1 VPSDESRP
9 LFVQAFVDS
18 MPLDVDALVKA
29 SRFKNSHF
37 FETLSAD
44 YERYRTFLVTVSQIF
59 LVTVSQIE
67 APQLAVL
74 TAKGVTLDS
83 NGNLIVQGE
92 KDSSAFSP
100 DLWESFEVKRLPSTV
115 NDDDAPGL

>member
-1 VPSDESRP
+1 MSGIE
-9 LFVQAFVDS
+9 
-18 MPLDVDALVKA
+18 
-29 SRFKNSHF
+29 RFS
-37 FETLSAD
+37 
-44 YERYRTFLVTVSQIF
+44 
-59 LVTVSQIE
+59 VTVSQIE

-92 KDSSAFSP
+92 KDSRAFSP

-115 NDDDAPGL
+115 KDEDAAGP

>member
-1 VPSDESRP
+1 MSGIE
-9 LFVQAFVDS
+9 
-18 MPLDVDALVKA
+18 
-29 SRFKNSHF
+29 RFS
-37 FETLSAD
+37 
-44 YERYRTFLVTVSQIF
+44 
-59 LVTVSQIE
+59 VTVSQIE

-92 KDSSAFSP
+92 KDSRAFSP

>member
-1 VPSDESRP
+1 MSGIE
-9 LFVQAFVDS
+9 
-18 MPLDVDALVKA
+18 
-29 SRFKNSHF
+29 RFS
-37 FETLSAD
+37 
-44 YERYRTFLVTVSQIF
+44 
-59 LVTVSQIE
+59 VTVSQIE

-92 KDSSAFSP
+92 KDSRAFSP

-115 NDDDAPGL
+115 KDEDASGP

>member
-1 VPSDESRP
+1 MSGIE
-9 LFVQAFVDS
+9 
-18 MPLDVDALVKA
+18 
-29 SRFKNSHF
+29 RFS
-37 FETLSAD
+37 
-44 YERYRTFLVTVSQIF
+44 
-59 LVTVSQIE
+59 VTVSQIE

-92 KDSSAFSP
+92 KDSRAFSP

-115 NDDDAPGL
+115 KDEDAPGP

>member
-1 VPSDESRP
+1 MSGIE
-9 LFVQAFVDS
+9 
-18 MPLDVDALVKA
+18 
-29 SRFKNSHF
+29 RFS
-37 FETLSAD
+37 
-44 YERYRTFLVTVSQIF
+44 
-59 LVTVSQIE
+59 VTVSQIE

-92 KDSSAFSP
+92 KDSRAFSP

-115 NDDDAPGL
+115 KDEDVPGP